1 MAIDGFFSEFCR
13 VRSGVPQGTVLAPL
27 LFLLYINDIVDS
39 LDSKSACKLFADD
52 VKFYSNFEFS
62 STINSDINP
71 LVSILS
77 NLEKWSRVWQMRVNI
92 SKCFVLHLGLHN
104 PLSQYTFNDSPL
116 STSNYVKD
124 LGITYNNKLQ
134 FDVYIQKI
142 VSRAL
147 QMVNLIFRSFVTRDV
162 HILVRAFSTY
172 VRPILEYCTPIW
184 SPYLLKDINKI
195 EGVQR
200 YFTRRLFP
208 DKQYSYAERLVL
220 TNLDTLE
227 SRRIKYDIIMCFKII
242 NNLVDIDHSNFL
254 KFLPN
259 PHNTRGHSLKLT
271 KQIFT
276 SNSLSNNFVNR
287 CVNCWNALPPSTVLS
302 PTLSQFKNLLN
313 KFDFLPFC
321 VGER

>member
-1 MAIDGFFSEFCR
+1 
-13 VRSGVPQGTVLAPL
+13 
-27 LFLLYINDIVDS
+27 
-39 LDSKSACKLFADD
+39 
-52 VKFYSNFEFS
+52 
-62 STINSDINP
+62 
-71 LVSILS
+71 
-77 NLEKWSRVWQMRVNI
+77 MRVNI
-92 SKCFVLHLGLHN
+92 SKCSVLHLGLHI

-116 STSNYVKD
+116 PTSNSVKD
-124 LGITYNNKLQ
+124 LGITCNFKLQ
-134 FDVYIQKI
+134 FDVYIQKNCFK
-142 VSRAL
+142 SPP
-147 QMVNLIFRSFVTRDV
+147 MVNLIVRPFVSSDV

-184 SPYLLKDINKI
+184 SPNLLKDINKI

-227 SRRIKYDIIMCFKII
+227 SRRIKSDIIMCFIKII
-242 NNLVDIDHSNFL
+242 NNLLDIDPSIFF

-276 SNSLSNNFVNR
+276 S
-287 CVNCWNALPPSTVLS
+287 
-302 PTLSQFKNLLN
+302 K
-313 KFDFLPFC
+313 
-321 VGER
+321 